1 MAFINLVLLHYILE
15 KYNDNYPD
23 SPYMLSQF
31 ASVYL
36 LMGDFKKAKE
46 YYSKLKQ
53 MGIDDENI
61 SRILNELENK

>member
-1 MAFINLVLLHYILE
+1 MVWCQGLQLGHKVDVDMAFINLVLLHYILE

-36 LMGDFKKAKE
+36 LMGDFK
-46 YYSKLKQ
+46 SQ
-53 MGIDDENI
+53 
-61 SRILNELENK
+61 RILFQIKANGH